1 MQVGRFIKRLINPE
15 PEEKGEAKRDER
27 ESESGAGEESSTNFV
42 QVEGFSDSQLGEP
55 VSASV
60 EPESSPDLSSNSSDE
75 EETIPE
81 PEQQPEPGPEPDAKP
96 EEELQ
101 TASSLYA
108 TDSELRE
115 AGLDPDDLGEEE
127 PEDPEQPE
135 APEANEESEP
145 VSEAEPELVE
155 AEAEQPAEEEQPEEA
170 SSATPDEPE
179 PEPEPAISAPNID
192 EELSLARSAVESGFV
207 VTLATELRTPISSL
221 RVSFDLL
228 KDPEAIRNNP
238 VESNRLVENIERS
251 IVRLERQASDL
262 LEVGYIHNGNLT
274 LAKEPLLVSEPVL
287 AAIDISRPAATLRKV
302 AIELEM
308 EPDLPRVITD
318 GLRLTQ
324 IVSHLLSNAIKF
336 TPVGGSVV
344 IDLPPIALPLIIS
357 DSRPVEAWA

>member
-1 MQVGRFIKRLINPE
+1 M
-15 PEEKGEAKRDER
+15 
-27 ESESGAGEESSTNFV
+27 
-42 QVEGFSDSQLGEP
+42 
-55 VSASV
+55 
-60 EPESSPDLSSNSSDE
+60 
-75 EETIPE
+75 
-81 PEQQPEPGPEPDAKP
+81 
-96 EEELQ
+96 
-101 TASSLYA
+101 
-108 TDSELRE
+108 
-115 AGLDPDDLGEEE
+115 
-127 PEDPEQPE
+127 
-135 APEANEESEP
+135 
-145 VSEAEPELVE
+145 
-155 AEAEQPAEEEQPEEA
+155 
-170 SSATPDEPE
+170 
-179 PEPEPAISAPNID
+179 
-192 EELSLARSAVESGFV
+192 SLARSAVESGFV

-228 KDPEAIRNNP
+228 KDPEVIRNNP

-308 EPDLPRVITD
+308 EPDLPRAITD

>member
-179 PEPEPAISAPNID
+179 QSQ
-192 EELSLARSAVESGFV
+192 SQS
-207 VTLATELRTPISSL
+207 
-221 RVSFDLL
+221 
-228 KDPEAIRNNP
+228 
-238 VESNRLVENIERS
+238 
-251 IVRLERQASDL
+251 Q
-262 LEVGYIHNGNLT
+262 
-274 LAKEPLLVSEPVL
+274 
-287 AAIDISRPAATLRKV
+287 
-302 AIELEM
+302 
-308 EPDLPRVITD
+308 
-318 GLRLTQ
+318 Q
-324 IVSHLLSNAIKF
+324 
-336 TPVGGSVV
+336 
-344 IDLPPIALPLIIS
+344 
-357 DSRPVEAWA
+357 